1 MATITTDAPAILTNV
16 TIAQAKTQYP
26 PLVAYVFQRVLENQP
41 GAVQDLTTYLG
52 NKLEEYVGK
61 GFDGF
66 KEAFNL
72 DDVTE
77 RVSEDNR
84 EKWRIFLDTAAQVIT
99 GGQRCYDEDGGVLI
113 VRAQAA
119 VPTR

>member
-1 MATITTDAPAILTNV
+1 MDTITTDAPAILTNV

-99 GGQRCYDEDGGVLI
+99 GGQRDYDEDGCVLL
-113 VRAQAA
+113 VQVA

>member
-1 MATITTDAPAILTNV
+1 MTTNALAVLTDV
-16 TIAQAKTQYP
+16 TIAQANAQYP

-41 GAVQDLTTYLG
+41 DALKQLTAYLG

-61 GFDGF
+61 GFDSF

-72 DDVTE
+72 DGVTE
-77 RVSEDNR
+77 RLSGENQ
-84 EKWRIFLDTAAQVIT
+84 EKWRIFLENASKVIT
-99 GGQRCYDEDGGVLI
+99 GGQHVYDEDGGVVI
-113 VRAQAA
+113 APAA

>member
-1 MATITTDAPAILTNV
+1 MATITADAPASLTNV
-16 TIAQAKTQYP
+16 TIAQSNTQYP

-61 GFDGF
+61 GFDSF

-72 DDVTE
+72 DGVTE
-77 RVSEDNR
+77 RLSGENQ
-84 EKWRIFLDTAAQVIT
+84 EKWQRFLETASKFIT
-99 GGQRCYDEDGGVLI
+99 GGQRCDDEDGGVLI

>member
-1 MATITTDAPAILTNV
+1 MATIAPAVLTNV
-16 TIAQAKTQYP
+16 TIAQANAQYP

-61 GFDGF
+61 GFDSF

-72 DDVTE
+72 DRVTE
-77 RVSEDNR
+77 CLSGENQ
-84 EKWRIFLDTAAQVIT
+84 EKWRTFLETASKVIT
-99 GGQRCYDEDGGVLI
+99 GGQHVYDEDGGVVI
-113 VRAQAA
+113 AHA
-119 VPTR
+119 VLTR

>member
-1 MATITTDAPAILTNV
+1 MATNAPAVLTNV
-16 TIAQAKTQYP
+16 TIAQANTQYP

-61 GFDGF
+61 GFDRF

-72 DDVTE
+72 DKVTE
-77 RVSEDNR
+77 CLSGDNLER
-84 EKWRIFLDTAAQVIT
+84 WQKFCETASQVIT
-99 GGQRCYDEDGGVLI
+99 GGQRDYDEDGCVLL
-113 VRAQAA
+113 VQVA